1 MPGNEGEEYR
11 MRIPKHIMKVFFVN
25 TTKTT
30 VRFDAFYTQDWQDHL
45 DVPPGYSCICLCSS
59 SALGYPRRALCYLG
73 VAFHAQSSQFK
84 LQVTAGG
91 GSTDF
96 FVQIMISDRKT
107 PATLYDLA
115 KHVVRE
121 TGDSKHC
128 ESKYNQLKEEVPVAV
143 ADDICKDYVELRTDF
158 WTRKTTWPNSKLWRC
173 FCPCTLFWYERGGFF
188 RQLSSTFTEKDIK
201 RFHKT
206 QYNWGNCALTK

>member
-11 MRIPKHIMKVFFVN
+11 MRLPKHIMKVFFVN
-25 TTKTT
+25 TTQTSVK
-30 VRFDAFYTQDWQDHL
+30 FDAFYIQDWKDHL
-45 DVPPGYSCICLCSS
+45 DVPPGYSSICLCSS
-59 SALGYPRRALCYLG
+59 SPLGYPRRALCYLA

-121 TGDSKHC
+121 TGDSKQC

-143 ADDICKDYVELRTDF
+143 ADDICIDYVELRTDF
-158 WTRKTTWPNSKLWRC
+158 WIKQVNWTNKRF
-173 FCPCTLFWYERGGFF
+173 FCPCTLF
-188 RQLSSTFTEKDIK
+188 
-201 RFHKT
+201 
-206 QYNWGNCALTK
+206 